1 MSTLVLKP
9 NNFEEITSIMNKK
22 FCPKLKTEDD
32 SVYFSLN
39 NNNKIDEQKQND
51 EKNAFNQ
58 MSFLFPSI
66 PIEVSKNNILYNI
79 LLQKIE
85 NIFKVNKNISID
97 EGIEQLKQLTLT
109 ENSKK
114 KLKQNNI
121 NNINNKNNDNIKPSK
136 KYHKFIPV
144 KRNYNSLLIK
154 NNETNTQNNK
164 MSNNPNTNATN
175 TSDHTNEILQKQ
187 QILNNEKENER
198 IKERKKCELKTVDK
212 VAQELLESKNENE
225 LKEYLFTQL
234 RLLDQKKRIINHNEF
249 IKNRINSAINQ
260 LNNDKIEL
268 RKCNT
273 AVTRA
278 LNRKTVEC
286 FNLENKEKKLEI
298 EINNVKDSINYHAY
312 IGDLYNEKLKVLK
325 DNNYDEL

>member
-1 MSTLVLKP
+1 MP
-9 NNFEEITSIMNKK
+9 
-22 FCPKLKTEDD
+22 
-32 SVYFSLN
+32 
-39 NNNKIDEQKQND
+39 
-51 EKNAFNQ
+51 
-58 MSFLFPSI
+58 
-66 PIEVSKNNILYNI
+66 
-79 LLQKIE
+79 
-85 NIFKVNKNISID
+85 
-97 EGIEQLKQLTLT
+97 
-109 ENSKK
+109 
-114 KLKQNNI
+114 
-121 NNINNKNNDNIKPSK
+121 
-136 KYHKFIPV
+136 
-144 KRNYNSLLIK
+144 
-154 NNETNTQNNK
+154 
-164 MSNNPNTNATN
+164 NNPNTN
-175 TSDHTNEILQKQ
+175 TSVHTNEILQKQ
-187 QILNNEKENER
+187 QIIDNEKENER

-234 RLLDQKKRIINHNEF
+234 RLLDQQKRIDNHNEL
-249 IKNRINSAINQ
+249 IKNRINNTINQ

-325 DNNYDEL
+325 ENNYDEL